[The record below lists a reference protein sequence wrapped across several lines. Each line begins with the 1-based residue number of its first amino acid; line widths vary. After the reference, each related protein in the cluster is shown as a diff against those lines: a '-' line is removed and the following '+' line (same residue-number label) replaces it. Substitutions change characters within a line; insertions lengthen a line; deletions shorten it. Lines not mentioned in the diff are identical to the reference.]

1 MIGEISARNIDS
13 VYHLLPATELRIYTK
28 RSISFRAP
36 HQLCSAAICKG
47 VRIEIMNQLFR
58 FLLLAPFL
66 ARLLLALAVM
76 GAQFARDGS
85 LVHPA
90 ALLILVWAAISLGCA
105 LVVQVA
111 SERMLRWSFMIDVLV
126 AALAVWSAPSTLVQA
141 LALLAAACQ
150 LLFRSGFSTYYI
162 TALAIPLIIA
172 PMAAGFSVE
181 PAERSA
187 SFALSFVNQIIFAMA
202 ILNAGTA
209 IALSAVRGDQIRQF
223 RDQAVSIRM
232 LRLERSL
239 EFDLQR
245 LVDALASLFGPGR
258 AFCLIGEFSQH
269 SAPRQFEQGGA
280 VQLSE
285 HEMRKLIGL
294 GDELGRP
301 EIVLD
306 NVSQQKFAIST
317 NSHAAEE
324 LDDQVKGVVTTLA
337 REGMGRCIAK
347 WVKIGRAQGVVVCAV
362 ATVDAVKLY
371 EARII
376 YDALDE
382 LFPLLDSVSEAE
394 RHFIADAHDV
404 ARRDLHDGVLQ
415 TLAAVRMRL
424 LTAARRPDIKDHPLQ
439 TEVQKI
445 ADILTLEQARLRGLL
460 ETSENE
466 DYGINLVTTL
476 GVALRA
482 ISMQWEIDARLEVEE
497 PAIPIDKESAIN
509 IEHLV
514 REAVANAVRHA
525 NSTQLTVKLSLHQN
539 ALQIAI
545 IDRADKSAGGGVKKG
560 GKSMPLKSASL
571 LQRLR
576 LVNGFAYAEGLDKS
590 AILAVTIPMQRIDN
604 A

>member
-1 MIGEISARNIDS
+1 
-13 VYHLLPATELRIYTK
+13 
-28 RSISFRAP
+28 
-36 HQLCSAAICKG
+36 
-47 VRIEIMNQLFR
+47 MNQLYR
-58 FLLLAPFL
+58 FLVWAPPL
-66 ARLLLALAVM
+66 GRLLLALAVM
-76 GAQFARDGS
+76 ASQYGRDGS
-85 LVHPA
+85 IVHPTS
-90 ALLILVWAAISLGCA
+90 LLLLVWAAVAIGATLVTQAASMGQLRLSLA
-105 LVVQVA
+105 IDMIA
-111 SERMLRWSFMIDVLV
+111 SAV
-126 AALAVWSAPSTLVQA
+126 AVWAAPSTLVQA
-141 LALLAAACQ
+141 LALLAASCQ
-150 LLFRSGFSTYYI
+150 LLFRSGIPTYYI
-162 TALAIPLIIA
+162 ASLAVPLILA
-172 PMAAGFSVE
+172 PFAASLSVE
-181 PAERSA
+181 PGARFDSGWLSA
-187 SFALSFVNQIIFAMA
+187 FSQLIFAGA

-232 LRLERSL
+232 LRLDRSL

-245 LVDALASLFGPGR
+245 LVESLASLFGPRR
-258 AFCLIGEFSQH
+258 AICLIGEFAQH
-269 SAPRQFEQGGA
+269 SMPKQFEVGGA
-280 VQLSE
+280 VKLSE
-285 HEMRKLIGL
+285 HEMRKLVGL
-294 GDELGRP
+294 GSELELSQG
-301 EIVLD
+301 VFD
-306 NVSQQKFAIST
+306 NILQRVYPINADK
-317 NSHAAEE
+317 HKAEKAP
-324 LDDQVKGVVTTLA
+324 DQAKALLTALT
-337 REGMGRCIAK
+337 REGIGRCIVK
-347 WVKIGRAQGVVVCAV
+347 WVKIGRAHGIVICAV
-362 ATVDAVKLY
+362 STIDAVKLY

-376 YDALDE
+376 CEALDE

-424 LTAARRPDIKDHPLQ
+424 LSAARRPDIKNHPLQ
-439 TEVQKI
+439 AEVQKI

-466 DYGINLVTTL
+466 DHGINLVTTL
-476 GVALRA
+476 DVALRA
-482 ISMQWEIDARLEVEE
+482 ISMQWEIDARLESEE

-525 NSTQLTVKLSLHQN
+525 NSTQLTVRLSLHQN

-545 IDRADKSAGGGVKKG
+545 IDRADKSAGGGAKRG

>member
-1 MIGEISARNIDS
+1 
-13 VYHLLPATELRIYTK
+13 
-28 RSISFRAP
+28 
-36 HQLCSAAICKG
+36 
-47 VRIEIMNQLFR
+47 MNQLFR
-58 FLLLAPFL
+58 FLLWAPSM
-66 ARLLLALAVM
+66 ARLFLALAVM
-76 GAQFARDGS
+76 GAQYAKDGS

-90 ALLILVWAAISLGCA
+90 SLAILIWASISIGLNLVT
-105 LVVQVA
+105 QVA
-111 SERMLRWSFMIDVLV
+111 SVRALRWSMLIDV
-126 AALAVWSAPSTLVQA
+126 AAAAFAVWSVPSTLVQA
-141 LALLAAACQ
+141 LALLATSCQ
-150 LLFRSGFSTYYI
+150 LLFRSGLSTYYV
-162 TALAIPLIIA
+162 ASLAAPLIVALIA
-172 PMAAGFSVE
+172 TGLSAGTVE
-181 PAERSA
+181 NSD
-187 SFALSFVNQIIFAMA
+187 SILLSILRQIVFAMA
-202 ILNAGTA
+202 ILNAGAA
-209 IALSAVRGDQIRQF
+209 IALSTLRGDQIRQF

-232 LRLERSL
+232 LKLERSL

-245 LVDALASLFGPGR
+245 LVESLASLFGPGR

-269 SAPRQFEQGGA
+269 SVPRQFEQGGS
-280 VQLSE
+280 LHLNE
-285 HEMRKLIGL
+285 HETRKLIGL
-294 GDELGRP
+294 GDELGHS
-301 EIVLD
+301 EVVLD
-306 NVSQQKFAIST
+306 NVTQLVFSVT
-317 NSHAAEE
+317 GGSHSGED
-324 LDDQVKGVVTTLA
+324 LPDQSKSIITALS
-337 REGMGRCIAK
+337 REGVGRCIAK
-347 WVKIGRAQGVVVCAV
+347 WVKIGRAHGIVICAIS
-362 ATVDAVKLY
+362 TVDAIKLH
-371 EARII
+371 EARIVCE
-376 YDALDE
+376 ALDE

-466 DYGINLVTTL
+466 DHGINLVTTL

-545 IDRADKSAGGGVKKG
+545 IDRADKSAGGGVEKG

>member
-1 MIGEISARNIDS
+1 
-13 VYHLLPATELRIYTK
+13 
-28 RSISFRAP
+28 
-36 HQLCSAAICKG
+36 
-47 VRIEIMNQLFR
+47 MNQLFR
-58 FLLLAPFL
+58 FLLWAPSL
-66 ARLLLALAVM
+66 ARLLLAFAVM
-76 GAQFARDGS
+76 AAQFGKDGS

-90 ALLILVWAAISLGCA
+90 ALMILIWAAISIGLV

-111 SERMLRWSFMIDVLV
+111 STRALRISIAVDVAA
-126 AALAVWSAPSTLVQA
+126 AALAVLSAPSTLVQA
-141 LALLAAACQ
+141 LALLATSCQ
-150 LLFRSGFSTYYI
+150 LLFRSGFPTYY
-162 TALAIPLIIA
+162 LATLVAPLMLA
-172 PMAAGFSVE
+172 PVAAGLLG
-181 PAERSA
+181 A
-187 SFALSFVNQIIFAMA
+187 SHGGSESLSLSILNQFIFAIA
-202 ILNAGTA
+202 ILNAGAA

-223 RDQAVSIRM
+223 RDQVVSIRM

-245 LVDALASLFGPGR
+245 LVEALASIFGPNR
-258 AFCLIGEFSQH
+258 AFCMIGEFSQH
-269 SAPRQFEQGGA
+269 SVPRKFEQGTA

-294 GDELGRP
+294 GDELGQS

-306 NVSQQKFAIST
+306 NVSQQVFTLSA
-317 NSHAAEE
+317 NSHKAEDLPEQAQGAAT
-324 LDDQVKGVVTTLA
+324 GLA
-337 REGMGRCIAK
+337 REGLGRCIAK
-347 WVKIGRAQGVVVCAV
+347 WVKIGRAHGIVVCAV
-362 ATVDAVKLY
+362 ATIDAIKIH
-371 EARII
+371 EARVICE
-376 YDALDE
+376 ALDE

-424 LTAARRPDIKDHPLQ
+424 LTTARRPDLKDHAVQ

-466 DYGINLVTTL
+466 DHGINLVTTL
-476 GVALRA
+476 DVALRA
-482 ISMQWEIDARLEVEE
+482 ISMQWEIDARLESEE

-525 NSTQLTVKLSLHQN
+525 NSTQLTVRLSLHQN

-545 IDRADKSAGGGVKKG
+545 IDRADKSAGGGAKRG

>member
-1 MIGEISARNIDS
+1 
-13 VYHLLPATELRIYTK
+13 
-28 RSISFRAP
+28 
-36 HQLCSAAICKG
+36 
-47 VRIEIMNQLFR
+47 MNQIYR
-58 FLLLAPFL
+58 FLIWAPSL

-76 GAQFARDGS
+76 AAQYGADGS

-90 ALLILVWAAISLGCA
+90 SLAILIWAAISIA
-105 LVVQVA
+105 ATLVMQVA
-111 SERMLRWSFMIDVLV
+111 SKGALRWSLAIDV
-126 AALAVWSAPSTLVQA
+126 AATAIAVWSVPSSLVQA
-141 LALLAAACQ
+141 LALLAATCQ
-150 LLFRSGFSTYYI
+150 LLFRSGLPTYYI
-162 TALAIPLIIA
+162 ATLAIPLTIA
-172 PMAAGFSVE
+172 PLAVGFSVGSNGGIDSE
-181 PAERSA
+181 W
-187 SFALSFVNQIIFAMA
+187 LSVLSQIIFASA
-202 ILNAGTA
+202 ILNAGAA

-245 LVDALASLFGPGR
+245 LVEALASLFGPRR
-258 AFCLIGEFSQH
+258 AVCLIGEFAQH
-269 SAPRQFEQGGA
+269 SMPKQFEVGGA
-280 VQLSE
+280 LQLNEHETRKLVGLGNELGLSE
-285 HEMRKLIGL
+285 
-294 GDELGRP
+294 
-301 EIVLD
+301 VVFD
-306 NVSQQKFAIST
+306 NVAQLLHPI
-317 NSHAAEE
+317 AA
-324 LDDQVKGVVTTLA
+324 DHHKADVVPDQAKGVMPVLA
-337 REGMGRCIAK
+337 REGMARCIAK
-347 WVKIGRAQGVVVCAV
+347 WVKIGRANGIVICAIS
-362 ATVDAVKLY
+362 TIDSIKLH
-371 EARII
+371 ESGII
-376 YDALDE
+376 GETLDE

-424 LTAARRPDIKDHPLQ
+424 LMAARRPDIKDHPLKA
-439 TEVQKI
+439 EVQKI

-466 DYGINLVTTL
+466 DHGINLVTTL
-476 GVALRA
+476 DVALRA
-482 ISMQWEIDARLEVEE
+482 ISMQWEIDARLEAEE

-525 NSTQLTVKLSLHQN
+525 NSTQLTVRLSLHQN

-545 IDRADKSAGGGVKKG
+545 IDRADKSAGGEAKKG

>member
-1 MIGEISARNIDS
+1 
-13 VYHLLPATELRIYTK
+13 
-28 RSISFRAP
+28 
-36 HQLCSAAICKG
+36 
-47 VRIEIMNQLFR
+47 MNQLFR
-58 FLLLAPFL
+58 FLLWAPSL

-76 GAQFARDGS
+76 AAQYGKDGS

-90 ALLILVWAAISLGCA
+90 SLLILIWAAISIV
-105 LVVQVA
+105 LVLLVQVA
-111 SERMLRWSFMIDVLV
+111 SVQALRWSIAIDVAA
-126 AALAVWSAPSTLVQA
+126 AALAVVSAPSTLVQV
-141 LALLAAACQ
+141 LALLVTSCQ
-150 LLFRSGFSTYYI
+150 LLFRSGFPTYY
-162 TALAIPLIIA
+162 LASLAVPLILA
-172 PMAAGFSVE
+172 PVAAGISGASTSGSEDFSLYV
-181 PAERSA
+181 
-187 SFALSFVNQIIFAMA
+187 VNQFIFAIA
-202 ILNAGTA
+202 ILNAGTT

-245 LVDALASLFGPGR
+245 LIDGLASLFGPDR

-269 SAPRQFEQGGA
+269 SAPRQFKKGGA

-285 HEMRKLIGL
+285 HEIRKLIDL
-294 GDELGRP
+294 GNELGLS
-301 EIVLD
+301 EVVLD
-306 NVSQQKFAIST
+306 NVSQMFFPVSAT
-317 NSHAAEE
+317 SHKSEALPA
-324 LDDQVKGVVTTLA
+324 QTKGIASTLA

-347 WVKIGRAQGVVVCAV
+347 WVKIGRAHGVVVCV
-362 ATVDAVKLY
+362 VSTIDSIKLY
-371 EARII
+371 EARVICE
-376 YDALDE
+376 ALDE

-424 LTAARRPDIKDHPLQ
+424 LTAARRPDLKDHPLKG
-439 TEVQKI
+439 EVQKI

-466 DYGINLVTTL
+466 DHGINLVTTL
-476 GVALRA
+476 DVALRA
-482 ISMQWEIDARLEVEE
+482 ISMQWEIDARLEADE

-514 REAVANAVRHA
+514 REAVANSVRHA
-525 NSTQLTVKLSLHQN
+525 NSTQLTVRLSLHQN

-545 IDRADKSAGGGVKKG
+545 IDRADKSAGGGIKKG